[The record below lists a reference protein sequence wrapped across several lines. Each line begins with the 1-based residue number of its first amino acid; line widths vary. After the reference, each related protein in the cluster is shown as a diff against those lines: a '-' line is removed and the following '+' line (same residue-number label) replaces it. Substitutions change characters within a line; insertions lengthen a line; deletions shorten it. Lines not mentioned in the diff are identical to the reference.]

1 MINITYLPANDPFHA
16 VFRMF
21 VLFPTETATP
31 CPLEVAKLLDFYVCF
46 PALIS
51 DFKSPRDI
59 IKQHNFLKKRYQ
71 ANSYQITPKPAV
83 IFRRMHA
90 AQSSALNSLQSYGF
104 LDREA
109 LREEQLLRTSKEM
122 PKGICAQV
130 ERHREN
136 NEELILYL
144 EELKLRSLYGADGL
158 RARSRLGEYRY
169 DNV

>member
-1 MINITYLPANDPFHA
+1 MINITYLPASDPFHT

-31 CPLEVAKLLDFYVCF
+31 CPMEVAKLLDFYVCF

-51 DFKSPRDI
+51 EFKSPRGI
-59 IKQHNFLKKRYQ
+59 IKQYNFLKKRYQ
-71 ANSYQITPKPAV
+71 ANSYQIMPKPAV

-90 AQSSALNSLQSYGF
+90 AQSSALSSLQSYGF

-109 LREEQLLRTSKEM
+109 FQEEQVVRTSKEM
-122 PKGICAQV
+122 PTRICAEV
-130 ERHREN
+130 KKHRDN
-136 NEELILYL
+136 NKELVAYL
-144 EELKLRSLYGADGL
+144 EELKSWNLYGADGL
-158 RARSRLGEYRY
+158 RARSKLEEYRY